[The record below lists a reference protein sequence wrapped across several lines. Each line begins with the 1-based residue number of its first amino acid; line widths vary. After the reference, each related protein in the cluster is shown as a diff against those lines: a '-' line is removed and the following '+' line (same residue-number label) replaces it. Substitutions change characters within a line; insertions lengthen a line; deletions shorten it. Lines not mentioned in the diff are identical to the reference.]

1 MAEEKKTPVK
11 GGQGEKKEA
20 PKRKETEVGEVVHYF
35 GHIGVAVVKAT
46 KSAIKKGDK
55 LHIVGGSAN
64 FDQTV
69 DSLQVE
75 HKDVNQLAKGKEG
88 GMKVKEKVHEGN
100 KVFKLG

>member
-1 MAEEKKTPVK
+1 MAEEKAK
-11 GGQGEKKEA
+11 EKA

-55 LHIVGGSAN
+55 LHLVGGSAD

-75 HKDVNQLAKGKEG
+75 HKDVDHLAKGKEG
-88 GMKVKEKVHEGN
+88 GMKVSEKVHEGN
-100 KVFKLG
+100 KIYKIS